1 MTKKKL
7 EEFEEKFDVE
17 EKFPEAE
24 FKKVNKLDISFPNED
39 LNKLRDK
46 VNELVDFVN

>member
-1 MTKKKL
+1 MAKKKI
-7 EEFEEKFDVE
+7 EEFEEKFDEVE
-17 EKFPEAE
+17 FPKAE